1 MNNSK
6 NFRQIQILEKIEKM
20 KRELNQILKNL
31 EFQ

>member
-6 NFRQIQILEKIEKM
+6 NFRQIQIQEKIEKM
-20 KRELNQILKNL
+20 KRELNQIQKNL